1 MTNIYSLVGNR
12 ILTAIIMLSSFSL
25 SAQTITHP
33 ATGTSSTTI
42 TCGTSYTYYDP
53 GGTGNYG
60 NNQLGTLT
68 INPSVGGQYV
78 SIDFSTG
85 PFDVEPNGGGCYD
98 FLRIYDGTSTAAS
111 LLGTYC
117 NSNVPGLITS
127 TTGSLTILFDT
138 DGSAIR
144 SGWQATATCSATP
157 GPVVHPSSGTSSMTV
172 PCGSTLTYYDPGGT
186 GNYGNNNLG
195 TMTFN
200 PSVVGQMVRID
211 FTAGAFDI
219 EPNGGGCYDWIR
231 VYDGTTTGAPL
242 MGTYCNSNVPGV
254 ITSTTGSLT
263 VVFDSDG
270 FTTGSGWVA
279 NITCFSPCAVAGG
292 TSSASPGS
300 FCPSGNA
307 TLSLAGE
314 DPAATIQWQVS
325 TDGGATWTNIA
336 GATTDPWV
344 QNVTV
349 NSSFRAQVT
358 NGCTSNSTTSAV
370 TVGCPTITHPSSGT
384 SSTTITCGI
393 PTTYYDPG
401 GSAGNYSNFQLATY
415 TINPSVVGQ
424 MVQIDFTTGAFD
436 IEPNGGG
443 CYDWISIYDGTS
455 TAAPL
460 IGTYCNSNLPGII
473 TSTTGSLTI
482 VFDSDSGTTGTGWD
496 AEVTC
501 FTPCAT
507 AGGTSSASPNS
518 FCPTGNATLS
528 LIGEDPA
535 ASIQWQV
542 STDAGVTWTN
552 IAGATTD
559 PWVQNVTVNSVFRAQ
574 LTNGCT
580 SNSTTSAVSVGCPPI
595 IQPTSGSLAAT
606 ASCGATV
613 NFYDSGNIGS
623 NYGNSENGLVTI
635 CPSVAGQYAEVNFTA
650 FSTESNFDYL
660 YVFDGDNGGAQ
671 LIGIYDGTS
680 SPGTITASTGNA
692 SGCLSFRFNSDGGS
706 TSSGWSA
713 DVTCVAVGAAP
724 YPAAGVEDCNGAIAI
739 CSNSSL
745 VGGTTGPGLDELPN
759 LWNSCIDAG
768 ETQSNWYVFS
778 PTTGGTIGFEII
790 PNSPTDYD
798 WAIWGPYTY
807 LQCPAFTN
815 DVPIRCSS
823 SQLIGNGNTGLVAP
837 ATDVIEQNGEYGGG
851 ANENG
856 FLAPMNVNAGE
867 IYVMMLDN
875 WSGSNVGF
883 QLDWN
888 LTNGASLDCT
898 PLPVELL
905 NYKVNCDQNHT
916 KLTWSTSTET
926 NNDYFVIEKADD
938 EFNFTE
944 VGRIQGAGNSTTQLE
959 YSFVD
964 PKINVKTAYYR
975 LSQVDYDGETKKY
988 RVVASNCQSA
998 DFKVIQST
1006 LVENSLDLVVSAN
1019 MNEALTV
1026 HLHSSTGQLIGS
1038 KSFVVNTG
1046 NNKMSMNNLNLG
1058 SGVYIMSIH
1067 GTGKLYTKKLMLTR

>member
-1 MTNIYSLVGNR
+1 
-12 ILTAIIMLSSFSL
+12 MLSSFSL

-98 FLRIYDGTSTAAS
+98 FLRIYDGTSTAAT

-117 NSNVPGLITS
+117 NSNVPGVITS

-231 VYDGTTTGAPL
+231 IYDGTTTGAPL

-270 FTTGSGWVA
+270 FTIGSGWVA

-325 TDGGATWTNIA
+325 IDGGATWTNIA

-349 NSSFRAQVT
+349 NSSFRAQ
-358 NGCTSNSTTSAV
+358 
-370 TVGCPTITHPSSGT
+370 
-384 SSTTITCGI
+384 
-393 PTTYYDPG
+393 
-401 GSAGNYSNFQLATY
+401 
-415 TINPSVVGQ
+415 
-424 MVQIDFTTGAFD
+424 
-436 IEPNGGG
+436 
-443 CYDWISIYDGTS
+443 
-455 TAAPL
+455 
-460 IGTYCNSNLPGII
+460 
-473 TSTTGSLTI
+473 
-482 VFDSDSGTTGTGWD
+482 
-496 AEVTC
+496 
-501 FTPCAT
+501 
-507 AGGTSSASPNS
+507 
-518 FCPTGNATLS
+518 
-528 LIGEDPA
+528 
-535 ASIQWQV
+535 
-542 STDAGVTWTN
+542 
-552 IAGATTD
+552 
-559 PWVQNVTVNSVFRAQ
+559 

-580 SNSTTSAVSVGCPPI
+580 SSSTTSVVTVGCPPI

-613 NFYDSGNIGS
+613 QFYDSGNTGS

-635 CPSVAGQYAEVNFTA
+635 CPSVAGQFAEVNFTA
-650 FSTESNFDYL
+650 FSTEGNFDYL

-671 LIGIYDGTS
+671 LIGIYDGAT
-680 SPGTITASTGNA
+680 SPGTITASTGNT
-692 SGCLSFRFNSDGGS
+692 SGCLSFRFNSDGF
-706 TSSGWSA
+706 TTASGWSA

-724 YPAAGVEDCNGAIAI
+724 YPASGVEDCNGAIAI
-739 CSNSSL
+739 CSNSAL
-745 VGGTTGPGLDELPN
+745 IGGTTGPGLDELPN

-916 KLTWSTSTET
+916 MLTWSTSTET

-964 PKINVKTAYYR
+964 PEINVKTAYYR
-975 LSQVDYDGETKKY
+975 LSQIDYDGKTKRY
-988 RVVASNCQSA
+988 RVVASNCQST
-998 DFKVIQST
+998 DFEVIQST
-1006 LVENSLDLVVSAN
+1006 LVENSLNLLVSAN

-1026 HLHSSTGQLIGS
+1026 HLHSSTGQLIAS
-1038 KSFVVNTG
+1038 KSFVVNAG